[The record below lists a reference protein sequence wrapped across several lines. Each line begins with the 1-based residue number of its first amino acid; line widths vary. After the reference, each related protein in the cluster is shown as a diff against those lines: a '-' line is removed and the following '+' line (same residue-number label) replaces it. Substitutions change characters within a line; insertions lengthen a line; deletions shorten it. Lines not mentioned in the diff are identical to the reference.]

1 MSLFSIN
8 WSFVSCG
15 NVANKTET
23 AKVASNPFSLCFVL
37 GFKCKADAWRGWVRV
52 PRGRAAAACGG
63 RAARQHG
70 RLLNSRNRRMRGRFA
85 CAKRSAATAVQRRR
99 TAKFLGSARQ
109 KCGCYGVISVE
120 AVIKRAVGGPLGEWT
135 AVRRMAARNPK
146 LSVPRAPTPPPP
158 EVSTASENQQY
169 TGFSKIELAS
179 ITAAYRTLRPAGGV
193 LSLTQDSEEAQLENP
208 GLIR

>member
-1 MSLFSIN
+1 MCFSRR
-8 WSFVSCG
+8 WARPC
-15 NVANKTET
+15 
-23 AKVASNPFSLCFVL
+23 ASAVREEGRRAAEEGRRRGLRGRLRSGAAHGGRFAAQRSPLVL
-37 GFKCKADAWRGWVRV
+37 GTAAAAL
-52 PRGRAAAACGG
+52 GRAAAACGG

-158 EVSTASENQQY
+158 EVSTGQQNQTIRVSPSSKKVLERPF
-169 TGFSKIELAS
+169 TGRCALLGAC
-179 ITAAYRTLRPAGGV
+179 
-193 LSLTQDSEEAQLENP
+193 
-208 GLIR
+208 

>member
-1 MSLFSIN
+1 MREEGRRAAEEGRRRGLRGRLRSGAAHGGRFAAQRSPL
-8 WSFVSCG
+8 
-15 NVANKTET
+15 
-23 AKVASNPFSLCFVL
+23 VL
-37 GFKCKADAWRGWVRV
+37 GTAAAAL
-52 PRGRAAAACGG
+52 GRAAAACGG

-158 EVSTASENQQY
+158 EVSTQAKTNNIRVSAKSSWP
-169 TGFSKIELAS
+169 TLAS
-179 ITAAYRTLRPAGGV
+179 ITAAYRTLRPGGV
-193 LSLTQDSEEAQLENP
+193 LRHKRHSQDGQLENP

>member
-1 MSLFSIN
+1 MREEGRRAAEEGRRRGLRGRLRSGAAHGGRFAAQRSPL
-8 WSFVSCG
+8 
-15 NVANKTET
+15 
-23 AKVASNPFSLCFVL
+23 VL
-37 GFKCKADAWRGWVRV
+37 GTAAAAL
-52 PRGRAAAACGG
+52 GRAAAACGG

-135 AVRRMAARNPK
+135 AVRRMATRNPK

-158 EVSTASENQQY
+158 EVSKNGKRKPTN
-169 TGFSKIELAS
+169 TGFSKIELGS

-193 LSLTQDSEEAQLENP
+193 LRHKRHSQDGQLENP

>member
-1 MSLFSIN
+1 MREEGRRAAEEGRRRGLRGRLRSGAAHGGRFAAQRSPL
-8 WSFVSCG
+8 
-15 NVANKTET
+15 
-23 AKVASNPFSLCFVL
+23 VL
-37 GFKCKADAWRGWVRV
+37 GTAAAAL
-52 PRGRAAAACGG
+52 GRAAAACGG

-169 TGFSKIELAS
+169 TGFSKIELANFGVDYGS
-179 ITAAYRTLRPAGGV
+179 LPDAAPSGGV
-193 LSLTQDSEEAQLENP
+193 LRHKRHSQDGQLENP

>member
-1 MSLFSIN
+1 MSR
-8 WSFVSCG
+8 VRG
-15 NVANKTET
+15 
-23 AKVASNPFSLCFVL
+23 PFT
-37 GFKCKADAWRGWVRV
+37 
-52 PRGRAAAACGG
+52 
-63 RAARQHG
+63 
-70 RLLNSRNRRMRGRFA
+70 

-135 AVRRMAARNPK
+135 AVRRMATRNPK

-158 EVSTASENQQY
+158 EVSHKPNN
-169 TGFSKIELAS
+169 TGFSKIELGS

-193 LSLTQDSEEAQLENP
+193 LRHKRLSQDGLLENP

>member
-1 MSLFSIN
+1 MREEGRRAAEEGRRRGLRGRLRSGAAHGGRFAAQRSPL
-8 WSFVSCG
+8 
-15 NVANKTET
+15 
-23 AKVASNPFSLCFVL
+23 VL
-37 GFKCKADAWRGWVRV
+37 GTAAAAL
-52 PRGRAAAACGG
+52 GRAAAACGG

-158 EVSTASENQQY
+158 EVSTKRKPTIYGFQQNRVGVDY
-169 TGFSKIELAS
+169 GSLPD
-179 ITAAYRTLRPAGGV
+179 AAPGGV
-193 LSLTQDSEEAQLENP
+193 LRHKRHSQDGQLENP